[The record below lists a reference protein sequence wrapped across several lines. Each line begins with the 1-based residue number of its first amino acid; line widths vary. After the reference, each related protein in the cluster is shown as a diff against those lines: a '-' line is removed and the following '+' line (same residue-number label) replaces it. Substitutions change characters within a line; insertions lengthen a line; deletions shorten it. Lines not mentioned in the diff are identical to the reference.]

1 MSGVE
6 KSVARKEIYDTLAL
20 CNICIRTIGLSFID
34 DVPNTFFNSL
44 VIYIA
49 FIVSALLVVLMLAGE
64 IAYVAGQM
72 IHNASIEEFVGSYV
86 HIAGYDTLSFGK
98 LITIWYKRH
107 TFRQLVVELAEI
119 WPVSIKDKDSVEVK
133 RNSLSALKHRQ
144 FMYAF
149 WNILGVWL
157 YNLTPLALLAYRK
170 IRGVPMELGYVWQ
183 MSYPFDKTQ
192 PVVHIFVYIFE
203 TCAGC
208 ISVCCMLGSDLLFMT
223 MASHISMLLRLL
235 QDQIRHLGQDNDN
248 THDNGYNDCYKD
260 IVAVIKIHQRL
271 IRYINDLEDAFSVV
285 NLINV
290 LLSSVNI
297 CCVMFTIVFL
307 DPWMEMSNK
316 FYLGAALTQM
326 GIVCWY
332 ADDIYRASIGVS
344 DAVYESGWYKSNTRC
359 RRAML
364 VVLRRSQRPLYFTA
378 LKFRPIT
385 MITYS
390 SILTTAYSYFTLLYT
405 SYRRD

>member
-1 MSGVE
+1 MSE
-6 KSVARKEIYDTLAL
+6 EERNVARKEIHETLKL
-20 CNICIRTIGLSFID
+20 CNFCVRNIGLSFID
-34 DVPNTFFNSL
+34 IPKSFFQSL
-44 VIYIA
+44 TSYLS
-49 FIVSALLVVLMLAGE
+49 FIMSSSLLVLMLAGE

-72 IHNASIEEFVGSYV
+72 INTASVEEFVGSYL
-86 HIAGYDTLSFGK
+86 HIAGYDTMSFGK

-119 WPVSIKDKDSVEVK
+119 WPASIRDRDGVEIK
-133 RNSLSALKHRQ
+133 RNSLSTLKHRQ
-144 FMYAF
+144 FLYAF

-157 YNLTPLALLAYRK
+157 YNLTPIAVLLYRK
-170 IRGVPMELGYVWQ
+170 LRGMPAALGYVWQ
-183 MSYPFDKTQ
+183 MAYPFDKTK
-192 PVVHIFVYIFE
+192 PAAHGIVYIFE

-235 QDQIRHLGQDNDN
+235 QNQIRRLGTLGSKDPFD
-248 THDNGYNDCYKD
+248 TRCNDCYKD
-260 IVAVIKIHQRL
+260 IVEVVKIHQRL
-271 IRYINDLEDAFSVV
+271 IRYIKDLEDAFSVV

-307 DPWMEMSNK
+307 DSWMEMSNK
-316 FYLGAALTQM
+316 FYLGAALTQIF
-326 GIVCWY
+326 IVCWY
-332 ADDIYRASIGVS
+332 ADDIYRASVGVA

-364 VVLRRSQRPLYFTA
+364 VVLQRSQRPLYFTA
-378 LKFRPIT
+378 LKFRAIT